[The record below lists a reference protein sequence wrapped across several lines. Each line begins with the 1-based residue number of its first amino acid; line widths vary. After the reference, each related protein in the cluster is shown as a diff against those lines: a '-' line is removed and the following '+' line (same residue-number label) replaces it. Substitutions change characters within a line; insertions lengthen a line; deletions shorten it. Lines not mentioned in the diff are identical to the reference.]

1 MKENF
6 KKILSLV
13 LAVTM
18 ICGLSNLVYSSD
30 VLGASKTIV
39 ELNEDTLK
47 ITQYD
52 INNFEEFANKL
63 ALDLSHAKE
72 DEYDSIIQ
80 QAYQSGDNIIGLKAK
95 NVIQKSLL
103 NYSNDILLKTSKS
116 LIEDNVKVV
125 TTDEDNT
132 FLITLRHS
140 RKVR

>member
-52 INNFEEFANKL
+52 INN
-63 ALDLSHAKE
+63 
-72 DEYDSIIQ
+72 
-80 QAYQSGDNIIGLKAK
+80 
-95 NVIQKSLL
+95 
-103 NYSNDILLKTSKS
+103 
-116 LIEDNVKVV
+116 
-125 TTDEDNT
+125 
-132 FLITLRHS
+132 
-140 RKVR
+140 

>member
-63 ALDLSHAKE
+63 A
-72 DEYDSIIQ
+72 
-80 QAYQSGDNIIGLKAK
+80 
-95 NVIQKSLL
+95 
-103 NYSNDILLKTSKS
+103 
-116 LIEDNVKVV
+116 
-125 TTDEDNT
+125 
-132 FLITLRHS
+132 
-140 RKVR
+140 